1 MKRLF
6 DVLFSFILIF
16 LLSPLYLFLIIII
29 LIFQGNPIFFIQER
43 PGLNSKIFKI
53 IKFRTMTED
62 INNNNNDISRITKIG
77 KFLRETSLDELPE
90 LINILKGEMSF
101 VGPRPLLKEY
111 LKYYNNYQIKR
122 HSVRPGIT
130 GWAQVNGRNSIS
142 WNEKFKLDIWYV
154 SNQSFILDVKII
166 FITLF
171 KLLKRENIN
180 NKSGNIP
187 SKFNGL
193 N

>member
-1 MKRLF
+1 
-6 DVLFSFILIF
+6 
-16 LLSPLYLFLIIII
+16 
-29 LIFQGNPIFFIQER
+29 
-43 PGLNSKIFKI
+43 
-53 IKFRTMTED
+53 MTED
-62 INNNNNDISRITKIG
+62 IHNNNDISRITKIG

>member
-6 DVLFSFILIF
+6 DVLFSFILII

-29 LIFQGNPIFFIQER
+29 FIFQGNPIFFIQER

-62 INNNNNDISRITKIG
+62 IHNNNDISRITKIG